1 MFCKAVGSVQ
11 HKLHDKAQWCLKPY
25 LVLNYVFKDFLLHH
39 WNRLRFSS
47 MFVSNQYHSDHTPFI
62 NIVKTNKERSSM
74 TEFVTIATA
83 LSLIHSQ
90 KEASQLIIVD
100 WETNTFET
108 HFQIK
113 NYRNY
118 PRKYN
123 LNFRSKHKRKY
134 ILKLHSSQM
143 VLCC

>member
-1 MFCKAVGSVQ
+1 
-11 HKLHDKAQWCLKPY
+11 
-25 LVLNYVFKDFLLHH
+25 
-39 WNRLRFSS
+39 

-62 NIVKTNKERSSM
+62 YIVKSNKERSSM

-108 HFQIK
+108 HFQVK
-113 NYRNY
+113 NYRND
-118 PRKYN
+118 PRKYS
-123 LNFRSKHKRKY
+123 LNFRSKHKRKS

-143 VLCC
+143 VLCCLLMWALMSTLPF